1 MPRSEELLWCRRS
14 LLCLGFLLGHP
25 GMAEGRQSSH
35 PERGGIVGFRIPLG
49 ISPDGVTPARIPG
62 TLALRPIPEPLLQ
75 VGGKVLAQ
83 PAGYPFLADP
93 PLKGG
98 RIGRLNA
105 VQEVVEKNLSGL
117 DPTTSHLHQTSRD
130 ELRRDPVERPEEG
143 SLGDPATGILGA
155 QLVEREVAPPAE
167 HRLSLPNRFMK
178 RLVLQPG

>member
-1 MPRSEELLWCRRS
+1 
-14 LLCLGFLLGHP
+14 
-25 GMAEGRQSSH
+25 MAEGRQSSH
-35 PERGGIVGFRIPLG
+35 PERGGIVGFRIPLR

-62 TLALRPIPEPLLQ
+62 TLAPRPIPEPLLQ
-75 VGGKVLAQ
+75 VGREVLAK
-83 PAGYPFLADP
+83 PPGYPFLADP

-105 VQEVVEKNLSGL
+105 VQEVQEENLGGL
-117 DPTTSHLHQTSRD
+117 DPATSHLHRGSHD

-155 QLVEREVAPPAE
+155 ELFEREVAPPGE
-167 HRLSLPNRFMK
+167 HRLGLPDRFMK